1 MTTVKTLSQLEG
13 EPHANVFPDAEP
25 KTIRLTLSAG
35 EAVAPHTHPGRD
47 IVCYLLEGRIELQV
61 GGGTDELAAGD
72 VARFEGEAEISPH
85 AIEDS
90 TALLVLAPRAED

>member
-1 MTTVKTLSQLEG
+1 MTTVKTLDDLAG

-25 KTIRLTLSAG
+25 KTVRLTLPAG
-35 EAVAPHTHPGRD
+35 EAIAAHTHPGRD

-61 GGGTDELAAGD
+61 GEETDELTAGD
-72 VARFEGEAEISPH
+72 VARFEGEAEISPR

-90 TALLVLAPRAED
+90 TALLVLAPRADG